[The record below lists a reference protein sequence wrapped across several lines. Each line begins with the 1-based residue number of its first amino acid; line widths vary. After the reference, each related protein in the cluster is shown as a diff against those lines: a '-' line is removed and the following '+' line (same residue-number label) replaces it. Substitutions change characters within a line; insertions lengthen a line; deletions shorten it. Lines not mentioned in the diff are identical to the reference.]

1 MKKIKL
7 GLWIKGLCE
16 KAVAKEIIDM
26 EGSRTI
32 NKCVAQNGFGH
43 FKVTPASKSNL
54 SQRDLLLWKIG
65 LAWNAQTTAK
75 HKHLYMVTRY
85 WSFRKLNRCYWEA
98 LQELTNDHAKHVN
111 ICKQLLTNS
120 QDAHFWCW
128 IVTGDGISIYFHNL
142 NKKKSA
148 LFQRGCRMSYQKRA
162 VWKEGNFIVF
172 GGVSGCFK
180 GVLHFALV
188 PDGHAVNTDI
198 YAQQLQWVYTFKAHY
213 LDLVN

>member
-7 GLWIKGLCE
+7 GLWIKGLCA
-16 KAVAKEIIDM
+16 KASAKEITDV

-32 NKCVAQNGFGH
+32 NKCVAQNGFSH
-43 FKVTPASKSNL
+43 FKVTPASRSNL
-54 SQRDLLLWKIG
+54 SQGDLLLWKIG
-65 LAWNAQTTAK
+65 LAWNAQTTVK

-98 LQELTNDHAKHVN
+98 LQDQTNDHAK
-111 ICKQLLTNS
+111 

-142 NKKKSA
+142 NKKNSGFVLTRLQNELSKKDS
-148 LFQRGCRMSYQKRA
+148 L
-162 VWKEGNFIVF
+162 KEGNFVVF
-172 GGVSGCFK
+172 RSVSGCFK

-198 YAQQLQWVYTFKAHY
+198 YAQQLQ
-213 LDLVN
+213 